1 MTFLSYTDTRRQL
14 RSALNT
20 AADGVPIGI
29 SRRDSRVVL
38 VDLKLFQELLTACPQ
53 VGRPEAVAEEG
64 GWSVLLPGTPIAAE
78 GDDLDEAVEEF
89 IVALREY
96 AEDWIA
102 RLRNAPNHADN
113 WPLVQL
119 VRLSTDETLLD
130 WVCGN
135 DR

>member
-1 MTFLSYTDTRRQL
+1 MTFLSYTDTRQQL

-20 AADGVPIGI
+20 AEHGVPIGI
-29 SRRDSRVVL
+29 SRRDSSVALIDV
-38 VDLKLFQELLTACPQ
+38 KLLQELLTNCEL

-78 GDDLDEAVEEF
+78 GDDLDEAIEEF

-96 AEDWIA
+96 AEDWIG
-102 RLRNAPNHADN
+102 RLRNAPNHAGN

-119 VRLSTDETLLD
+119 VRLSADETLFD
-130 WVCGN
+130 WVCGD